1 VQSGKEELLEVVSVR
16 ITQKINDEKMLHFL
30 VQDELKKYNA
40 IHDMIRRQQYLVSR
54 IAVKFL
60 LGDTNLAVL
69 NNQNG
74 APFIVGRNDINVS
87 ITHDNALVIVAI
99 SDKPVGI
106 DFIHES
112 NFNKLPRWFETNKNK
127 VEKAVSWGA
136 MECVFK
142 LENPELRNVFSSDIS
157 KVEQVDSD
165 TWAISFTGNRFG
177 AFATKLKDGILAVS
191 THME

>member
-1 VQSGKEELLEVVSVR
+1 MQSGKEELLEVVSVR

-127 VEKAVSWGA
+127 VEKAASWGA